1 MSQPKIAD
9 TEISS
14 PLMRYR
20 ELVASGELMP
30 DGAQEALV
38 GKLDHLFCQL
48 LGIAKVTGLRKW
60 FARKSTPAGLY
71 IWGDVG
77 RGKSMAMDL
86 FVAAIKDSMPTRRV
100 HFHAFMLDVHKRLHA
115 FRQLDGKGDV
125 MPRLIE
131 ELVSEHKLLC
141 LDEFQVHDVTDAA
154 ILARLFGGLLEAGVC
169 VIFTSNRA
177 PRDLYQGG
185 LQRDQFLRFV
195 DEVVVARMEIYRLES
210 AEDYRLKQLT
220 ALTTTY
226 KYPRNLEADEF
237 LLDTWNKLTHGEE
250 CEPLQLEVQGRV
262 LRVDKH
268 AKGIAW
274 LTFNELCARPLGA
287 NDYLELAR
295 VLHTLIIQGIPKLTP
310 EQRNEAKRFVTLI
323 DAMYDHRIKCIFT
336 AETQPEGIY
345 DHGDG
350 TFEFAR
356 TVSRLIEMQS
366 ANYLALTKR

>member
-1 MSQPKIAD
+1 MPQAKIDMPAF
-9 TEISS
+9 ES
-14 PLMRYR
+14 PMTRYR
-20 ELVASGELMP
+20 ALRENGELSA
-30 DGAQEALV
+30 DDAQELLV
-38 GKLDHLFCQL
+38 SKLDALCLTL
-48 LGIAKVTGLRKW
+48 LGFNEKRGLARW
-60 FARKSTPAGLY
+60 FSRRVRPAGMY
-71 IWGDVG
+71 IWGEVG

-86 FVAAIKDSMPTRRV
+86 FVAAIKDHTPTRRV

-115 FRQLDGKGDV
+115 FRQHDSGDV

-131 ELVSEHKLLC
+131 QLVSEHQLLC

-154 ILARLFGGLLEAGVC
+154 ILSRLFGGLIEHGVC
-169 VIFTSNRA
+169 VIFTSNRY

-185 LQRDQFLRFV
+185 LQREQFLKFV
-195 DEVVVARMEIYRLES
+195 DEIVVARLEIVKLDS
-210 AEDYRLKQLT
+210 PEDYRLKQL
-220 ALTTTY
+220 ASLTTIY
-226 KYPRNLEADEF
+226 QYPRNLQADEF
-237 LLDTWNKLTHGEE
+237 LLNSWNLLTHGEP
-250 CEPLQLEVQGRV
+250 CEPLHLEVQGRI

-268 AKGIAW
+268 VKGVAW
-274 LTFNELCARPLGA
+274 LTFNELCMRPLGA

-295 VLHTLIIQGIPKLTP
+295 VLHTLIIQGIPALTP

-336 AETQPEGIY
+336 AETPPEGIY
-345 DHGDG
+345 NHGDG